1 MAQRD
6 VATWEQPLATLLTAV
21 GAVITAA
28 GGLTFIAS
36 VTGLVRDITRGSE
49 RVAMLAVALLVLGI
63 MSLTLTHTPLG
74 DAPKRRRLLL
84 FLALILIPSAGLL
97 AVFVPLNALS
107 RDQRPVIQLS
117 VSSDANPKLSGMVTA
132 AGLSAGDRLATKV
145 TVNRGGTL
153 SELLATS
160 TGSDSHGVATI
171 PIEVRVGTAAVRR
184 VTVAAWLP
192 DRNDETPDCTNE
204 LTPAAQPS
212 GDVLERFLAHAFASP
227 APYVA
232 CWVLTL
238 DYPTEAGPRVSVL
251 AGSVPH
257 TAVVTVG
264 GPAKPGEAILL
275 QVWNRSAP
283 PRLLHASLIFPGAD
297 GTVTSSVTVDV
308 GPKDADVCALAIQ
321 AQATALPTVQ
331 SSLPNTCEDPRAPRQ
346 GWSELMILATSA
358 SPSASP

>member
-36 VTGLVRDITRGSE
+36 VTGLVRDVTRGSE
-49 RVAMLAVALLVLGI
+49 RVAMLVVALLVVGFL
-63 MSLTLTHTPLG
+63 SLTLTHTPFG

-84 FLALILIPSAGLL
+84 FLALILLPSAGLL
-97 AVFVPLNALS
+97 AALVPLNALS

-117 VSSDANPKLSGMVTA
+117 VSSDANPKLSGTVTA
-132 AGLSAGDRLATKV
+132 GGLTAGDRLATTV

-153 SELLATS
+153 SELLSTS
-160 TGSDSHGVATI
+160 IGSDSHGVATI
-171 PIEVRVGTAAVRR
+171 PIDLRVGTAVVRR
-184 VTVAAWLP
+184 IIVAAWLP
-192 DRNDETPDCTNE
+192 DRNGETPDCTKE
-204 LTPAAQPS
+204 LTPTPQPS
-212 GDVLERFLAHAFASP
+212 GDALERFAAHAFAGP

-232 CWVLTL
+232 CWVLTV
-238 DYPTEAGPRVSVL
+238 DFPTEAGPRVSVL
-251 AGSVPH
+251 AGSAPH

-275 QVWNRSAP
+275 QVWNRSAS
-283 PRLLHASLIFPGAD
+283 RLLHASLILPGAE
-297 GTVTSSVTVDV
+297 GTATSSVTVDV

-321 AQATALPTVQ
+321 AQATALPAVQ
-331 SSLPNTCEDPRAPRQ
+331 SSLPKTCPDPTAPRQ
-346 GWSELMILATSA
+346 GWSELMILAMPT